1 MSEIRARVWLAA
13 AACAAAAAALTFAT
27 GSDRDGGAAA
37 STGADPPRASARV
50 WPPPAAS
57 PPRLPL
63 PAPAREP
70 VTRETLRELWDAE
83 DGAAR
88 LVDRSG
94 FGAGLEIPLPPRLPG
109 ETPDA
114 HRRRW
119 RAIERQV
126 MADALLAEVRM
137 REYYESSELPQG
149 GLLPQEYR
157 KRFQRGPRLGTH
169 ERLEA
174 LERAQA
180 RIEALRA
187 EAGGADAS

>member
-13 AACAAAAAALTFAT
+13 GACVVAAAALTFAT
-27 GSDRDGGAAA
+27 GSGRDEGAR
-37 STGADPPRASARV
+37 SGSGAEPARARARV
-50 WPPPAAS
+50 WPPPAAA
-57 PPRLPL
+57 PPPL
-63 PAPAREP
+63 PAREPAREP
-70 VTRETLRELWDAE
+70 VTRETLRGLWDAE

-94 FGAGLEIPLPPRLPG
+94 FGAGLEIPPPPRLPG

-137 REYYESSELPQG
+137 REFYESTELPQG
-149 GLLPQEYR
+149 GMLPQEYR
-157 KRFQRGPRLGTH
+157 QRFLRGERLGAR

-187 EAGGADAS
+187 EDGGSDAS